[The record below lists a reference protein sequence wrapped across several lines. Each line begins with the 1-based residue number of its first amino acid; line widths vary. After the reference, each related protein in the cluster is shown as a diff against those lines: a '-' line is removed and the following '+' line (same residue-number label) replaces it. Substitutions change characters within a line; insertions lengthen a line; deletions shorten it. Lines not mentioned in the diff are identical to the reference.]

1 MAAQVIV
8 KLKVDSSAQAETP
21 LQRINAL
28 KFVETEETWE
38 MLNVTMET

>member
-8 KLKVDSSAQAETP
+8 KLKVDSSAQAEIP
-21 LQRINAL
+21 LQRISAM
-28 KFVETEETWE
+28 KFVETEETLV